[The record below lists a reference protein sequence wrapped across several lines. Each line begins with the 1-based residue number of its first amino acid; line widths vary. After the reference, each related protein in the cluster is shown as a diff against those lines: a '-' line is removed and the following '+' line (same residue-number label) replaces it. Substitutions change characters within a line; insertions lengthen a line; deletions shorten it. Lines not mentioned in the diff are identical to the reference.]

1 MEVVLYLICY
11 NLQPGLAGINLGK
24 FLIKRVVTQVK
35 REMPHISVS
44 ILSIIRRFMGFCECT
59 RINEIF
65 IFDGRF
71 QKRDAAHFFFLF
83 L

>member
-1 MEVVLYLICY
+1 MMEIVLYLIWY

-44 ILSIIRRFMGFCECT
+44 ILSIIKRFMGFVSA
-59 RINEIF
+59 
-65 IFDGRF
+65 
-71 QKRDAAHFFFLF
+71 Q
-83 L
+83 